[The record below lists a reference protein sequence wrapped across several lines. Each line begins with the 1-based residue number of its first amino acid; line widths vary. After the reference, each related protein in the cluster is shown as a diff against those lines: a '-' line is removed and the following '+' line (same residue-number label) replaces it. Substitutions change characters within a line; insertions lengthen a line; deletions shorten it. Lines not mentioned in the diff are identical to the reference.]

1 MTFFSDAI
9 KQCNQNGLKCI
20 VHNKGVNK
28 YFHFMSFPSSAI
40 HIFFYYYF
48 VAIIDSLRADID
60 CGCLEDCNV
69 IKYSLQRSD
78 TMLWFHNSS
87 VSWTIVQTKVIYKR
101 ELIHGF
107 VEALIL
113 TGASLSLYVG
123 MSCLTLVELIF
134 YLYLYAVK

>member
-1 MTFFSDAI
+1 MVWSALYTI
-9 KQCNQNGLKCI
+9 KVWTNIFISRPIHRQQCTWER
-20 VHNKGVNK
+20 
-28 YFHFMSFPSSAI
+28 
-40 HIFFYYYF
+40 FFYF
-48 VAIIDSLRADID
+48 IVAIIDSLRADID

-123 MSCLTLVELIF
+123 MSCLTIVEVLF
-134 YLYLYAVK
+134 YLYLYAFK